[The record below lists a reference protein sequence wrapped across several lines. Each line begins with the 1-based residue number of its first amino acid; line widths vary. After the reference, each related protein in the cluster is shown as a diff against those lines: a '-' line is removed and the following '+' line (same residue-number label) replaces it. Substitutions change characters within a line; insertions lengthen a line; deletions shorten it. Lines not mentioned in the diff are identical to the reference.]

1 MTRESCVQIFL
12 KLLLE
17 TDNLGKRLY
26 YIISFQHQIVQA
38 LTNAGLSVS
47 QSSSRKRKRSDDD
60 AGDFA
65 SSNHKREFVDKNDS
79 IILIE

>member
-1 MTRESCVQIFL
+1 MRITFYSVYVETRDFYLIQPSYFIL
-12 KLLLE
+12 
-17 TDNLGKRLY
+17 
-26 YIISFQHQIVQA
+26 SFQQQIVQA
-38 LTNAGLSVS
+38 LTNAGLSVT

-60 AGDFA
+60 ADDFS